1 MSTTATAFRKILRYG
16 PGGLIISTGILLA
29 LQAVLVSKYYS
40 DMLPDATWNDQW
52 RTVIA
57 AVASGA
63 LKMLAFFL
71 LFMTVKDFSDGR
83 SRIGK
88 WGFSVTVILNAYFL
102 FESHSMAALWSGNTE
117 AYWHLFPFLAVMCV
131 MVLFVEWRLAISV
144 NTAAR
149 EENALTQ
156 AEMTLADYRK
166 QLDILTGKVTRYEAE
181 KAAEEAAMQTEIQRR
196 AAEEAAAAE
205 RRRVEEYETLRRQ
218 LAAAQRELAKVA
230 DHPGGKV
237 KIQGGKVEAAAR
249 EFMRKNRGMKPTRAQ
264 LASACNV
271 DERSLR
277 NHFPN
282 GSLDGVIDELFREIN
297 HAQPE
302 ISTAN

>member
-16 PGGLIISTGILLA
+16 PGGLILSTGILLA
-29 LQAVLVSKYYS
+29 LQGLLVSKYYS
-40 DMLPDATWNDQW
+40 DMLPNATWNDQW

-83 SRIGK
+83 SRIGT

-102 FESHSMAALWSGNTE
+102 FECHSMSALWSGNAG
-117 AYWHLFPFLAVMCV
+117 AYWHLFPFLATMTI

-149 EENALTQ
+149 EEKALAQ
-156 AEMTLADYRK
+156 AEITIADYRK
-166 QLDILTGKVTRYEAE
+166 QLDLLTGKVRHYEAE
-181 KAAEEAAMQTEIQRR
+181 KAAEEANKQAEMQQH
-196 AAEEAAAAE
+196 ADEEAAAAE
-205 RRRVEEYETLRRQ
+205 RRREEEYETLRRQ
-218 LAAAQRELAKVA
+218 LSAAQRELAKVG
-230 DHPGGKV
+230 DLPGGNI
-237 KIQGGKVEAAAR
+237 KIQGGKVETAIR
-249 EFMRKNRGMKPTRAQ
+249 DFMRKNKNLKPTRTQIA
-264 LASACNV
+264 ASVGV
-271 DERSLR
+271 DERTLR
-277 NHFPN
+277 NHYKN
-282 GSLDGVIDELFREIN
+282 GSLDATIEELFREIN

-302 ISTAN
+302 ISAAN